1 MGRSMDVPPM
11 TRRLAA
17 ILAADVAGYSRLMA
31 ADEEATVRTL
41 DAYRGTLS
49 DLIHEHTGRI
59 FGSAGDS
66 VIAEFSSAVQAVRA
80 AVAIQRSL
88 ERHNADLPENRRME
102 FRIGINLGDVMAD
115 GDNLFGDGV
124 NVAARLEG
132 VAEPGGICISGAVR
146 DQIDGKLN
154 FALTPLGQRTLKNMS
169 RPVTVFSVDWRP
181 EHPVA
186 TGVLGGAPALPDK
199 PSIAVLPFLNMSGD
213 PEQEYFA
220 DGITE
225 DIITALSHHRWF
237 FVIARNSTF
246 VYKGR
251 AVDVK
256 QVAREL
262 GVRYILEGSVRRA
275 GQRVRITGQLIE
287 AETGNHL
294 WAERF
299 DRDMADIFAIQ
310 DEITQSVVGA
320 IEPEM
325 LLIEGRRAF
334 RKSIGNL
341 DAFDCA
347 MRAMWHF
354 SQLAPEDSD
363 QAVTLLRQAITLD
376 PNLAQAQM
384 ALART
389 LNSRIWYGWSN
400 DIEGDIS
407 EIYAAA
413 VRAVSLDERD
423 PYSHY
428 AFCWAS
434 LLRHLHTQ
442 ALAAAQRSIDLNP
455 NFALGFFALG
465 FVRVFIGH
473 FAEALDSLLRSLRL
487 NPNDPQA
494 DSFLSFVSLAH
505 YHQESYE
512 EALHYGELAVRG
524 RRPYLA
530 LRALLAS
537 LGQLGRT
544 EEARPLLAEFMLR
557 LPKNSQ
563 RHFEVTTPYLDP
575 KYREHLADGLRR
587 AGLPN
592 LR

>member
-1 MGRSMDVPPM
+1 MNIPP
-11 TRRLAA
+11 TARRLAA

-31 ADEEATVRTL
+31 EDEEATLRILERYRRTISEL
-41 DAYRGTLS
+41 VD
-49 DLIHEHTGRI
+49 EHAGRI

-66 VIAEFSSAVQAVRA
+66 FIAEFTSAVQAVRA
-80 AVAIQRSL
+80 AVAIQRAL
-88 ERHNADLPENRRME
+88 DRHNADLPKDRRMD
-102 FRIGINLGDVMAD
+102 FRIGINVGDVIAD
-115 GDNLFGDGV
+115 KDNLFGDGV

-132 VAEPGGICISGAVR
+132 VAEPGGICISGTVR
-146 DQIDGKLN
+146 DQIEGKLN
-154 FALTPLGQRTLKNMS
+154 FALRPLGERSLKNIS
-169 RPVTVFSVDWRP
+169 RPVSVYSVDWHP
-181 EHPVA
+181 EHPLA
-186 TGVLGGAPALPDK
+186 TGVFGGAPALPDK
-199 PSIAVLPFLNMSGD
+199 PSIAVLPFSNLSGD

-246 VYKGR
+246 VYKRR

-262 GVRYILEGSVRRA
+262 GVRYVLEGSVRRA

-299 DRDMADIFAIQ
+299 DRDLADIFAIQ

-325 LLIEGRRAF
+325 LLTEGKRAY
-334 RKSIGNL
+334 RKAVGNL
-341 DAFDCA
+341 DAFDYF

-354 SQLAPEDSD
+354 SRIAPEDHN
-363 QAVTLLRQAITLD
+363 QAVSLLRKAIELD
-376 PNLAQAQM
+376 PNLAQAHM
-384 ALART
+384 GLARS
-389 LNSRIWYGWSN
+389 LNGQIWYGWST
-400 DIEGDIS
+400 DVEHDIS
-407 EIYAAA
+407 EVYTAAA
-413 VRAVSLDERD
+413 RSVALDDRD

-428 AFCWAS
+428 AFCWAN
-434 LLRHLHTQ
+434 LLRRMHAQ
-442 ALAAAQRSIDLNP
+442 ALAEAQRSIDLNP

-465 FVRVFIGH
+465 LVRNYIGH

-494 DSFLSFVSLAH
+494 GSFLSFVALAH
-505 YHQESYE
+505 YHQENYE
-512 EALHYGELAVRG
+512 EALHYGELASRTRG
-524 RRPYLA
+524 SYLS
-530 LRALLAS
+530 LRVLLAT

-544 EEARPLLAEFMLR
+544 AEAQPILR
-557 LPKNSQ
+557 DFLPRQSHDPQ
-563 RHFEVTTPYLDP
+563 RQFETTAPYLNP
-575 KYREHLADGLRR
+575 KHREHLADGLRR
-587 AGLPN
+587 AGVPN
-592 LR
+592 LH